1 MCIRD
6 RNGPA
11 AYVRYEKLSMP
22 VGFISAIHGKFCG
35 SCNRV
40 RLTSR
45 GFLKLCL
52 CYENGVDLR
61 EVLQNGTAADLR
73 DVMAQ
78 AILKK
83 PMEHC
88 FERPKD
94 MTCLLYT
101 SSAPRR
107 ISASRW
113 YRATGAA
120 ATAARRY

>member
-1 MCIRD
+1 MKSGVVTTQMHCLLNYLINKHMEMRSCLIIR
-6 RNGPA
+6 R
-11 AYVRYEKLSMP
+11 KKKKSS

-94 MTCLLYT
+94 MTELHLM
-101 SSAPRR
+101 SG
-107 ISASRW
+107 I
-113 YRATGAA
+113 GG
-120 ATAARRY
+120 